1 MATNHTDLVT
11 CSAGLTVSGTLTLPT
26 SSTDFAN
33 DIPRDAIAQ
42 KTLAKVLLP
51 LHLWKKH
58 NDPAASLP
66 ATSSGS
72 DLGLY
77 GTTYGTNTPEIM
89 TYDVK
94 AAGAQSLYARFPSLM
109 IPYDYDDGETIQ
121 IVSFAGMEGAVADT
135 SCTIDFEAYKV
146 DGQGGVTGSDLI
158 TTVAQSI
165 NSLTFA
171 DKTFTL
177 DASNVDP
184 GDILDIRMTVAVND
198 AASASSVQAAIGK
211 VYLQLDIR

>member
-1 MATNHTDLVT
+1 MTTTHSALVT

-42 KTLAKVLLP
+42 KTLAKVNLP
-51 LHLWKKH
+51 LHLWTKH
-58 NDPAASLP
+58 DEPWTLLPNPSAAD
-66 ATSSGS
+66 

-77 GTTYGTNTPEIM
+77 GATFGTNTPQIM

-94 AAGAQSLYARFPSLM
+94 AVGSVSLYARFPGFM

-121 IVSFAGMEGAVADT
+121 LVAFAGMEGAVADT
-135 SCTIDFEAYKV
+135 SATIDFEAYKI

-158 TTVAQSI
+158 TTVAQTI

-171 DKTFTL
+171 EKTFTL
-177 DASNVDP
+177 DAASVDP
-184 GDILDIRMTVAVND
+184 GDLLDIRMTIAVND
-198 AASASSVQAAIGK
+198 AASVSSVQAAVGK
-211 VYLQLDIR
+211 AYMQLDIR